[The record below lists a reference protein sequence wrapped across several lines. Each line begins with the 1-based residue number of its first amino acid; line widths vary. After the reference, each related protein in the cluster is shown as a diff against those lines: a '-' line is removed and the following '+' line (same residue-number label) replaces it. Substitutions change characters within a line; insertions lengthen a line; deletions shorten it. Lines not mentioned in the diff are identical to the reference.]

1 MSDYMEDNF
10 YYLEKVRMK
19 GEYHVIL
26 YKAWMG
32 LWEAREAF
40 LDGLQ
45 EGIINR
51 QLVLGVE
58 KDGEKI
64 PFFQCDDGKFYI
76 PEIKS
81 RDKLGKPADTLL
93 KELSGRF
100 GIEECGE
107 RQAVYMSD
115 AENQNYDIR
124 ITESLSKIITVKARS
139 MELALSEAHDNY
151 SAAKSGYV
159 LDYSDLRGVTLSVA
173 GIHRERPRNVGGR

>member
-76 PEIKS
+76 PEIKF

-93 KELSGRF
+93 EELSGRF

-115 AENQNYDIR
+115 AKNQNYDIR
-124 ITESLSKIITVKARS
+124 VTETLSKIITVKAPS
-139 MELALSEAHDNY
+139 MELALSEAHGNY
-151 SAAKSGYV
+151 SDAKNGYV
-159 LDYSDLRGVTLSVA
+159 LDYSDLRGADCPKTKLGS
-173 GIHRERPRNVGGR
+173 HPQT

>member
-45 EGIINR
+45 EGMINR

-58 KDGEKI
+58 KDGEKNPI
-64 PFFQCDDGKFYI
+64 FP
-76 PEIKS
+76 
-81 RDKLGKPADTLL
+81 
-93 KELSGRF
+93 
-100 GIEECGE
+100 
-107 RQAVYMSD
+107 V
-115 AENQNYDIR
+115 
-124 ITESLSKIITVKARS
+124 
-139 MELALSEAHDNY
+139 
-151 SAAKSGYV
+151 
-159 LDYSDLRGVTLSVA
+159 
-173 GIHRERPRNVGGR
+173 

>member
-1 MSDYMEDNF
+1 MKLRRDKHAVNEKKKSIRNEEKIEGSRQDCLFERRMPMSDYMEDNF

-45 EGIINR
+45 EGMINR

-81 RDKLGKPADTLL
+81 RDMLGKPADTLL
-93 KELSGRF
+93 EELSGRF

-107 RQAVYMSD
+107 
-115 AENQNYDIR
+115 
-124 ITESLSKIITVKARS
+124 
-139 MELALSEAHDNY
+139 
-151 SAAKSGYV
+151 
-159 LDYSDLRGVTLSVA
+159 
-173 GIHRERPRNVGGR
+173 